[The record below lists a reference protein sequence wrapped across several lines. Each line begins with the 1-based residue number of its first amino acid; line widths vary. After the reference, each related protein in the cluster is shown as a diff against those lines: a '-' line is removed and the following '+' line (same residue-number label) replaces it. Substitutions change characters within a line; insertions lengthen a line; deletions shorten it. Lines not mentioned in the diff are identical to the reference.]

1 MVTVWEEKIWERL
14 SDLLSKAEEII
25 NQLDEAN
32 ATLDEINEK
41 LEVLDDILV
50 QINVLIDLVEDI
62 KVDTAAIA
70 TSTANMDAMCMN
82 NIAENCIMF
91 VIADAA

>member
-1 MVTVWEEKIWERL
+1 MVTVQEEKIRERL
-14 SDLLSKAEEII
+14 GDLLSKAYEIV

-32 ATLDEINEK
+32 ASLDEINEK

-50 QINVLIDLVEDI
+50 QINALIDLVEDI
-62 KVDTAAIA
+62 KEDTAAIA
-70 TSTANMDAMCMN
+70 TSTANMDAMYMN
-82 NIAENCIMF
+82 NTAENCIMF

>member
-1 MVTVWEEKIWERL
+1 MVTVQEEKIRERL
-14 SDLLSKAEEII
+14 GDLLSKAYEIV

-32 ATLDEINEK
+32 ASLDEINEK

-50 QINVLIDLVEDI
+50 QINALIDLVEDI
-62 KVDTAAIA
+62 KEDTAAIA
-70 TSTANMDAMCMN
+70 TSTDNMDAMYMN
-82 NIAENCIMF
+82 NTAENCIMF

>member
-32 ATLDEINEK
+32 ATLDLIDTK

-70 TSTANMDAMCMN
+70 TSTANMDAMYMN
-82 NIAENCIMF
+82 NTAENCIMF